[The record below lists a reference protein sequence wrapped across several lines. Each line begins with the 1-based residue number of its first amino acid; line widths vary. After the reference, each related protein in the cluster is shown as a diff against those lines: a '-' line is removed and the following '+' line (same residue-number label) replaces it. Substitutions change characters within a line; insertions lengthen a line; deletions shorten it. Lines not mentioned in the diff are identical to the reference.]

1 VDTSFAV
8 VAMTASSPQPTI
20 SGRRPSPSA
29 YCVAVAQ
36 VGQARTTQL
45 LDDLIA
51 EYRDPHAPYEA
62 AIDPKVFTDG
72 SSV

>member
-1 VDTSFAV
+1 
-8 VAMTASSPQPTI
+8 
-20 SGRRPSPSA
+20 
-29 YCVAVAQ
+29 

-51 EYRDPHAPYEA
+51 ECRDPHAPYEA
-62 AIDPKVFTDG
+62 AIHPKVFTYG